1 MVFRIISLLIMAM
14 FYGCYFAKII
24 MLRKEGIRTD
34 HIGEN
39 KSGIVKLIEVSMIIS
54 ACILPVIQII
64 CIIMG
69 TSAFHWSVRTVG
81 ALIAF
86 MGMTVFVLSVI
97 TMKNNWRVGVST
109 SEKTELV
116 TKGIYSISRN
126 PAFLG
131 FDLMHIGVLIMF
143 YNIPLFV
150 LTAFSV
156 FLLHMQI
163 VNVEEDHLTAVFGKE
178 YVEYK
183 KSVCR
188 YLGRKIKND
197 K

>member
-1 MVFRIISLLIMAM
+1 
-14 FYGCYFAKII
+14 
-24 MLRKEGIRTD
+24 
-34 HIGEN
+34 
-39 KSGIVKLIEVSMIIS
+39 MIIS